1 LAIYLNMYKHTFLVF
16 AVAMATASAVER
28 ANGYYNTID
37 DGGMDAYGYQM
48 PAAPAYN
55 AYNNYYN
62 GHDQAEVVYAPY
74 HHSDAAYNPAIRRIH
89 KRSPGVLISSKLAK
103 LAALKGLFLAK
114 TAGLGGATVIGKK
127 KVALKSFKTLGGLSA
142 LSFVGR

>member
-1 LAIYLNMYKHTFLVF
+1 M
-16 AVAMATASAVER
+16 
-28 ANGYYNTID
+28 
-37 DGGMDAYGYQM
+37 
-48 PAAPAYN
+48 
-55 AYNNYYN
+55 
-62 GHDQAEVVYAPY
+62 
-74 HHSDAAYNPAIRRIH
+74 
-89 KRSPGVLISSKLAK
+89 ISSKLAK